1 MTHRVHPKIFRI
13 KGIENWQSQWFNKK
27 KYKENLEQDYRIRE
41 FIKQRLK
48 ESAIDEIIIKRSAN
62 SVSIIIRAARP
73 GIIIGRGG
81 TGVQDLKKDII
92 SKVFSAKGG
101 SASGGKGKIKGL
113 DIKIDVEEVPKS
125 ETRASIIAQAVA
137 EQLERRMPFRRVLK
151 QTFDKLTQNPEV
163 KGAKICVKGRLGG
176 TEMARK
182 ECTPI
187 KGRLP
192 LQTIRANI
200 DYAQVNAYTIHGVVG
215 VKVWIYKG
223 EVFE

>member
-1 MTHRVHPKIFRI
+1 MTHKVHPKIFRI
-13 KGIENWQSQWFNKK
+13 KGIENWKSQWFNKK
-27 KYKENLEQDYRIRE
+27 KYKENLEQDYKIRE

-48 ESAIDEIIIKRSAN
+48 EGAIDEIIIKRSAN
-62 SVSIIIRAARP
+62 SVSIVIRAARP

-92 SKVFSAKGG
+92 DKIF
-101 SASGGKGKIKGL
+101 KGKIKGL
-113 DIKIDVEEVPKS
+113 DIKIDVEEVRKS
-125 ETRASIIAQAVA
+125 EAQASIIAQAVV
-137 EQLERRMPFRRVLK
+137 EQLERRMPFRRILK
-151 QTFDKLTQNPEV
+151 QTFDKLMQNPEI

-176 TEMARK
+176 TEMSRK

-223 EVFE
+223 ETFDK

>member
-1 MTHRVHPKIFRI
+1 MTHKVHPKIFRI
-13 KGIENWQSQWFNKK
+13 KSIEDWKSQWFDKK

-48 ESAIDEIIIKRSAN
+48 EGAIDEIIIKRSAN
-62 SVSIIIRAARP
+62 SVSIVIRAARP

-92 SKVFSAKGG
+92 NKAF
-101 SASGGKGKIKGL
+101 KGKIKGL
-113 DIKIDVEEVPKS
+113 DIKIDVEEVRKS